1 MSDPLF
7 CSRCF
12 SSRFASRLRKWPK
25 MQGFNK
31 PGFNERQG
39 ATRAHDILVDGLER
53 KQRRD
58 GGHSAEVRH
67 SASGVLSGY
76 VWELQRLAGSVEGS
90 VVVRRI
96 GRETDCGARCK
107 HSQSRTVPVET
118 SLRRLPDGDKGEDNM
133 PAGALH

>member
-25 MQGFNK
+25 MRGFHK

-58 GGHSAEVRH
+58 GGHSAEVRVRV
-67 SASGVLSGY
+67 AC
-76 VWELQRLAGSVEGS
+76 SVATFGNCRGWQ
-90 VVVRRI
+90 VV
-96 GRETDCGARCK
+96 
-107 HSQSRTVPVET
+107 
-118 SLRRLPDGDKGEDNM
+118 
-133 PAGALH
+133 